1 MCLLTGSDLDV
12 LVKNSAQI
20 FFSFF
25 FNAGHA
31 SEIILKAE
39 NERQNPLWL
48 VCCRLSFKLFQ
59 MFPPAQAYK
68 YDVRHGLYFLS
79 LTWYCRRP
87 PGNNKWHSCRCYKT
101 RLQCRHS
108 QRPIQLSILRLCIG
122 MTSQTLSFPPCLR
135 LSVHKCCFVQAKNKL
150 FFFSFTESL
159 KECEGKQIGY
169 SAYSWVG
176 GDHQNPEK

>member
-1 MCLLTGSDLDV
+1 M
-12 LVKNSAQI
+12 
-20 FFSFF
+20 
-25 FNAGHA
+25 
-31 SEIILKAE
+31 
-39 NERQNPLWL
+39 
-48 VCCRLSFKLFQ
+48 CCRLSFKLFQ

-79 LTWYCRRP
+79 LSWYCRRP

-150 FFFSFTESL
+150 FFFFFHRIIKRMWRETNRIFCL
-159 KECEGKQIGY
+159 QL
-169 SAYSWVG
+169 G
-176 GDHQNPEK
+176 GGRSSKPRKIMIFVLQKWKKKLLTHT